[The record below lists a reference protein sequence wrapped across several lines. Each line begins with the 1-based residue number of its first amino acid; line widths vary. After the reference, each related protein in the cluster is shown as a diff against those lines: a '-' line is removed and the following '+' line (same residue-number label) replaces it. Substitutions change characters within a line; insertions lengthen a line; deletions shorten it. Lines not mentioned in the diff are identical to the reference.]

1 MIITQVG
8 ENSVA
13 FSVGLERTSDCV
25 RRVRALQYMIQRER
39 YPGIVSMHPGLDTLI
54 VRFQEITDPLIRDL
68 ETLDG
73 ELENQ
78 VLPDW
83 GSSPLMQIPVCY
95 EIEFGSD
102 LANVS
107 EKTGLSSEEIGM
119 LHSSAIYEVWM
130 LGFMPGF
137 PYLGELSE
145 QLQIPRK
152 KTPDPSIPAGSVA
165 IAEEYTG
172 IYPLKSPGGWHVIGR
187 TPISILDYNRV
198 KPWLLDYGAR
208 VQFFPISLTEFHERS
223 GKNEASHH

>member
-13 FSVGLERTSDCV
+13 FSVDMERTSDCV
-25 RRVRALQYMIQRER
+25 RRIRALQHMIHRDR

-78 VLPDW
+78 VLPD
-83 GSSPLMQIPVCY
+83 SATSPLVQIPICY
-95 EIEFGSD
+95 EMEFGSD
-102 LANVS
+102 LAIVS
-107 EKTGLSSEEIGM
+107 EKTGLSSKEIIA
-119 LHSSAIYEVWM
+119 LHSSTTYEVWM

-137 PYLGELSE
+137 PYIGELPE
-145 QLQIPRK
+145 PLQISRK
-152 KTPDPSIPAGSVA
+152 KAPDPSVPAGSVA

-172 IYPLKSPGGWHVIGR
+172 IYPLKSPGGWHIIGR

-208 VQFFPISLTEFHERS
+208 VQFFPISLTEFRKE
-223 GKNEASHH
+223 GKK

>member
-1 MIITQVG
+1 MIIQVG

-13 FSVGLERTSDCV
+13 FTAALERTSDCV
-25 RRVRALQYMIQRER
+25 RRVRALQHMIQRDR
-39 YPGIVSMHPGLDTLI
+39 YPGLVSMHPGLDTLI

-68 ETLDG
+68 ETLAG

-83 GSSPLMQIPVCY
+83 TSSPLVQIPVCY
-95 EIEFGSD
+95 EMEFGSD
-102 LANVS
+102 LAIVS
-107 EKTGLSSEEIGM
+107 EKTGLSSEEIVA
-119 LHSSAIYEVWM
+119 LHSSTVYEVWM

-137 PYLGELSE
+137 PYLGELPELLHIS
-145 QLQIPRK
+145 RK
-152 KTPDPSIPAGSVA
+152 KAPDPSVLAGSVA

-172 IYPLKSPGGWHVIGR
+172 IYPLKSPGGWHIIGR
-187 TPISILDYNRV
+187 TPISILDYSRV

-208 VQFFPISLTEFHERS
+208 VQFFPISLTEFNLRR